1 MGIILL
7 TLLLLLL
14 LGVLW
19 GPSLLALRKNEIPI
33 ASKRVIGLLS
43 IQLIIVALL
52 VSIAEAVGL
61 LNPGGL
67 ILVSVILVSAAGYL
81 VARTFGESDS

>member
-1 MGIILL
+1 MGMLLL
-7 TLLLLLL
+7 TLLILLL
-14 LGVLW
+14 LGALW
-19 GPSLLALRKNEIPI
+19 GPSLLVLRKNEIPI
-33 ASKRVIGLLS
+33 GSNRVIGLLS

-52 VSIAEAVGL
+52 VLFAEAVGL

-81 VARTFGESDS
+81 VARKFGESDS

>member
-7 TLLLLLL
+7 TLLLLFL

-19 GPSLLALRKNEIPI
+19 APSLLALRKDDIPI
-33 ASKRVIGLLS
+33 SSKKVIGLLS

-61 LNPGGL
+61 LNPGGI
-67 ILVSVILVSAAGYL
+67 ILASVILVSAAGYF
-81 VARTFGESDS
+81 VARKFGESDS